1 MGFSGAEKL
10 NLLLSL
16 EEVSVWVHMRMSQA
30 TITGAANLYSCGRNL
45 LQSTCQ
51 VMNFVS
57 VVMEQMEMTCLAANK
72 HQGVQRLF

>member
-1 MGFSGAEKL
+1 MGFSGVEKL

-45 LQSTCQ
+45 LQSTRHLPSDELR
-51 VMNFVS
+51 VS
-57 VVMEQMEMTCLAANK
+57 GYGANGNDMPGSK
-72 HQGVQRLF
+72 